1 MKVCEIPD
9 INVSEPMW
17 LAAKTAHVLSNRVGE
32 KKELAKKK
40 WKKPTKKQTK
50 KQTNKKHDKIQPIL
64 RILPIYGNIF
74 GGRNF
79 PKQYHSLNTVFLQD
93 PLW

>member
-9 INVSEPMW
+9 VNVSEPMW

-50 KQTNKKHDKIQPIL
+50 KKQTKNMTRFNLFWEFYPFTEIFLGEGTFLNNIIL
-64 RILPIYGNIF
+64 
-74 GGRNF
+74 
-79 PKQYHSLNTVFLQD
+79 
-93 PLW
+93 